1 MGRSAQGT
9 LSRKIG
15 QSIQRRKHC
24 NLLIYHI
31 FHQDSANA
39 VPTASKKIIYPSPSL
54 EVSLSDEKP
63 PKIINFT
70 TRASVNASQ
79 NVRLFCE
86 TEGKPPLAFK
96 WFRNG
101 RLIGSCKGDLER
113 KRTCFL
119 HRQQGK
125 YNVSWRGSGTELVI
139 KKAFHPFDTGV
150 FTCVAMNS
158 AGTDNKT
165 VTLDIHGRSL
175 IKAM

>member
-1 MGRSAQGT
+1 MNCGMNFHGSFSTGNS
-9 LSRKIG
+9 SRKIG

-31 FHQDSANA
+31 FHQDSA
-39 VPTASKKIIYPSPSL
+39 VPTASTTTIYP
-54 EVSLSDEKP
+54 SDEKP

-86 TEGKPPLAFK
+86 TGGKPPLAFK